1 MGKASDGAPAETPA
15 PPGQAPGA
23 AEAGA
28 RAKTEGAPADFTAD
42 ALAVAR
48 SGFPSEHPLRYALTN
63 ELHARPFEV
72 LTPPV
77 RISLYASVT
86 GEAAAAE
93 VQEHLKSLCDRY
105 GLTPPPEGRNHF
117 TADFGPF
124 RLRFERHTEFVTY
137 TVIRHGRFGK
147 PFEEPAASFLPADWR
162 ASIPGEVLAATH
174 LAILPVEGDP
184 PTTEELE
191 ELFVPQSLVTSIV
204 AGQAAQVWTDL
215 RIHADGHNRL
225 LLKPRDLPP
234 PKAGRVAQ
242 RLLEIA
248 TYRNLALLGLPVARE
263 VGPELT
269 RIDAGLAELTGEM
282 ASLAEHGAETPQ
294 RESELL
300 IRLMQL
306 SAQIEKLSSRHSYR
320 FSAARAYYALVQSR
334 LTELRE
340 ERLDGYQTVRE
351 FLDRRLGPAM
361 RTIESVEDRLANMSR
376 RATRAA
382 NLLRT
387 RVDFMLERQNQNLLG
402 SMDRRAKLQLRLQQ
416 TVEGLSVAAITYYTV
431 GLAGY
436 AATGLA
442 DAGVPVNPDY
452 IQGAA
457 VPLIGITVWIAMRR
471 VRKAMERED

>member
-1 MGKASDGAPAETPA
+1 MGKAPNTK
-15 PPGQAPGA
+15 PPSNGTGSEA
-23 AEAGA
+23 AEATGEA
-28 RAKTEGAPADFTAD
+28 ELGGPGTQGVTDFTAD

-48 SGFPSEHPLRYALTN
+48 SGFPSEHPLRYVLTN
-63 ELHARPFEV
+63 ELHARPFEM

-77 RISLYASVT
+77 RISMYASVT
-86 GEAAAAE
+86 GEAAATE
-93 VQEHLKSLCDRY
+93 VQDHLKSLCDRY

-137 TVIRHGRFGK
+137 TVIRHGRFAK
-147 PFEEPAASFLPADWR
+147 PFEEPAAAFLPADWR
-162 ASIPGEVLAATH
+162 AAMPGEVLAATH
-174 LAILPVEGDP
+174 LAILPVEAPDP
-184 PTTEELE
+184 TDEELE
-191 ELFVPQSLVTSIV
+191 DLFVPQSLVTSII
-204 AGQAAQVWTDL
+204 AGAAAQVWTDL
-215 RIHADGHNRL
+215 RIHADGHNRI

-282 ASLAEHGAETPQ
+282 ASLVEQGAETPQ

-431 GLAGY
+431 GLVGY
-436 AATGLA
+436 AASALA
-442 DAGVPVNPDY
+442 NIGVPVNPIY
-452 IQGAA
+452 VQGAA
-457 VPLIGITVWIAMRR
+457 VPLIGLSVWAGMRR
-471 VRKAMERED
+471 VRRAMERED